1 MEEKINNKRIFSY
14 VPSIIAKI
22 ILESELKDE
31 DVFFN
36 NNNKSKKTRLSS
48 MSPTSKH
55 KQIFDRH
62 SSVQTNPEV
71 FPLEYPLDHSIIM
84 SVKLKG
90 FQELILNLGIND
102 PKRQKEKLN
111 CEYLPILITK
121 MLLQISS
128 IITENGGEIL
138 KFTDFEFFA
147 IWDFSN
153 IDIKYIHQYQYFYS
167 KHAVISAY
175 DIMKKVDNT
184 EIIKGYKIKISIG
197 IAYGESSIFFF
208 GGERRR
214 SDYVLM
220 GETIEESENCLNQ
233 CGPHEIIIGREMN
246 NFFKGKGEIFTEQV
260 GTDDKNKNIYKLNIA
275 NTDEA
280 ELKNFQNFKNM
291 KLNSNYI
298 VMNQKVYENLAKKV
312 YILSSVLPQGLVKYL
327 DIGEDANLK
336 ELSIITIMTVHIV
349 MDLDLIDNSRQVQY
363 LIRDMQK
370 ATYLTRGSLLG
381 VTRTF
386 KGLMIKSVW
395 GLEPNTF
402 VDETARAIAT
412 AFVMK
417 KLIKIYQIKINIG
430 IATGCC
436 FTGLVNI
443 QGNRKMYSLLG
454 YKAIISRLLAD
465 KASKKNIR
473 TKHSLFHSEPT
484 YSDNF
489 IVYCDKETMKYSQK
503 WYRHNY
509 VNDLYMFNDS
519 SNDENANN
527 SINKAINEF
536 KKKSI
541 SPNNDKFLTSKI
553 KRFKTISQK
562 KHKQLINRITKFKNS
577 NSDLNNSNI
586 NNESTEKVK
595 LKNSIKIDEIY
606 TPIEYDE
613 YFFQTTLDPFPLIR
627 TYKFNSHNTKNNTY
641 SNTNYLN
648 NIYINNFDNDNDID
662 NKDIANEDKNTDNNF
677 SNMNLVSNKEN
688 AISSSKTIIIKR
700 EPLRKSGFKQV
711 SSNIKNNY
719 KKKINFAKIGERFES
734 IHVGSNII
742 KANKEEKNIYTYINR
757 LNFDNNIS
765 KDSKS
770 LIKLK
775 KSQNIFGL
783 HDKIELLLNHM
794 KRILK
799 QNKSQFYI
807 IRGPLGVGKSLFI
820 RKTLNNFIGLNDNLG
835 QKYFKTDYQFLFCNS
850 LNPFTSILPYNI
862 FSCIFRKI
870 YLLLRLEKK
879 INEIISLFDKLNLD
893 DQTISNICFI
903 LSLGRDDINL
913 LKDPRFLKLRKK
925 SKKSLGKFDIN
936 KKINNKKGKIK
947 EANKNIFTSIIKD
960 FEGPFNYEN
969 IHQINIFF
977 FEMIELY
984 SKTLRSKIEVDKFVM
999 PIIFVL
1005 DDIQLSDKFSVSFI
1019 EFLFNNIILN
1029 KNNNLNP
1036 FILIMAQQTP
1046 FNNNFRGLNPPE
1058 LDSFLKKKVT
1068 LNFKKNIESKIICLD
1083 IPTVI
1088 DKNILKKI
1096 IIFNFKKS
1104 VLKQYGTELSVVDN
1118 KILDFL
1124 LTKSFNG
1131 IPFLVI
1137 TLLKSLINSD
1147 KFIQTLSGEFIITSE
1162 LKDESDV
1169 MDWNDIILPY
1179 IYEKITSNSMNK
1191 LLNFREILI
1200 LKYASI
1206 MGTMFDIK
1214 ILDKINPLSSI
1225 IKIEDIIILTEKL
1238 NKEHFVELFNDNQ
1251 TKKNK
1256 LICKFAF
1263 PFLRE
1268 TLYQKFLMETRA
1280 PLHMKLAGVI
1290 SMSKRII
1297 YFSLDDEIKLLK
1309 RHLFNS
1315 EINIINELKLNKTEI
1330 KTTKDILQTKKDLSF
1345 NNLKILLIK
1354 EICHNFYRSQLDN
1367 LLDGNLEM
1375 YKQSKSSWIR
1385 VYYIINTKKI
1395 MVYNQDDEKKEKEE
1409 RRPILM
1415 LALNSI
1421 FRNEI
1426 DNNKFNKTK
1435 NNVLEI
1441 CVGEEGSIWT
1451 RGFLPRKK
1459 MHYFFASEKI
1469 KDIYQLEIGINF
1481 LKMKVNYDDFT
1492 EYYGSARF
1500 PLYKMKWF
1508 EKKEEKYFF
1517 DSENNIKYKLW
1528 DISENDNNKKR
1539 KKSHVSVEKLID
1551 QSQGLKKPFSMLM
1564 KSAWACFFGVIQEN
1578 IFNFNRKS
1586 YNISNNDNEKSY
1598 LVIKTPN
1605 HIQKVINKLFLLDS
1619 FINKNNNSNISNN
1632 NSNNIS
1638 LNSGKESDISKSI
1651 LSINNMDDTLDKNNI
1666 ISKKNTNTS
1675 NNTSVN
1681 NSIISHSTITKK
1693 DSKTV
1698 KFRSINK
1705 PNKKISIKSNNS
1717 IDYNDI
1723 ANYSIDIE
1731 EYPRT
1736 TKNIDNDKHVLF
1748 QHSISIPK
1756 ITFPKNPLS
1765 TRVNKIKEE
1774 KEIEPQFTESN
1785 YDTINNSEK
1794 LTASTNIKSPINN
1807 NDKNKLSSENNIFD
1821 YSFLGLNNNINN
1833 KKNKINEKPIPSKK
1847 PNQFFNFEG
1856 KRKILKSRNKESQSL
1871 DSKQANKDNKILK
1884 NKRKS
1889 IKVLSNDDIFR
1900 KIGELPGD
1908 FVPFKSKK
1916 ELTQKHVNVLSNDE
1930 SFGESQKSIKVYLDI
1945 KFNEDKSPKN
1955 LPYIKLGD
1963 DPRFMYVDYYHN
1975 NMKIHKSKIFNLSKS
1990 NNHL

>member
-613 YFFQTTLDPFPLIR
+613 YFFLTTLDPFPLIR

>member
-36 NNNKSKKTRLSS
+36 NNKSNKKSLSS

-121 MLLQISS
+121 ILLQISS
-128 IITENGGEIL
+128 IITENGGEII

-153 IDIKYIHQYQYFYS
+153 IDFKYIHQYQYFYS

-246 NFFKGKGEIFTEQV
+246 NFFKGKGEISTEQV

-280 ELKNFQNFKNM
+280 ELKNFQNLKNM

-298 VMNQKVYENLAKKV
+298 VMNQKVYENLSKKV

-386 KGLMIKSVW
+386 KGLMIRSVW

-454 YKAIISRLLAD
+454 YKVIISRLLAD
-465 KASKKNIR
+465 KASKKNVR

-489 IVYCDKETMKYSQK
+489 IVYCDRDTVKYSQK

-519 SNDENANN
+519 NNDENANN
-527 SINKAINEF
+527 SIKKAINEF

-541 SPNNDKFLTSKI
+541 SPNNAKSLTSKI

-562 KHKQLINRITKFKNS
+562 KHKQLMNRINKFKNS
-577 NSDLNNSNI
+577 NLQLNDSNL

-595 LKNSIKIDEIY
+595 LKNTVKIDEIY

-627 TYKFNSHNTKNNTY
+627 TYKFNSHNPKNNTY

-648 NIYINNFDNDNDID
+648 NIYINSIDNDDLD
-662 NKDIANEDKNTDNNF
+662 NKDKTNEDKNFDNFN
-677 SNMNLVSNKEN
+677 EN
-688 AISSSKTIIIKR
+688 AISSSKTIILKR

-711 SSNIKNNY
+711 SSDAKNNY
-719 KKKINFAKIGERFES
+719 KKKSKFVKINQRFES

-742 KANKEEKNIYTYINR
+742 KQKKEEKNIYTYINR

-775 KSQNIFGL
+775 KSQNIFGF
-783 HDKIELLLNHM
+783 HEKIELLINHM
-794 KRILK
+794 KKKLK
-799 QNKSQFYI
+799 QNKNQFYI

-835 QKYFKTDYQFLFCNS
+835 QKYFNTDYQFLFCNA

-862 FSCIFRKI
+862 FSCILRKI

-879 INEIISLFDKLNLD
+879 INEIIYLFDKLNLNE
-893 DQTISNICFI
+893 QTISNICFI

-925 SKKSLGKFDIN
+925 SKKSIGKLDIN
-936 KKINNKKGKIK
+936 KNNNNKKNKKK
-947 EANKNIFTSIIKD
+947 ESNRNTSTSIIKD

-969 IHQINIFF
+969 IHQINNFF
-977 FEMIELY
+977 FEMIKLY
-984 SKTLRSKIEVDKFVM
+984 SNTLKSKIEEDNFVM
-999 PIIFVL
+999 PIIFLL
-1005 DDIQLSDKFSVSFI
+1005 DDIQLSDKFSISFI
-1019 EFLFNNIILN
+1019 EFLFNNIILS

-1036 FILIMAQQTP
+1036 FILIMVQQTP

-1058 LDSFLKKKVT
+1058 LDSFLKANVT
-1068 LNFKKNIESKIICLD
+1068 LNFNKNSESKIICLD

-1088 DKNILKKI
+1088 DKNVLKKI

-1169 MDWNDIILPY
+1169 MDWNDILLPY

-1191 LLNFREILI
+1191 ILNFREILI

-1225 IKIEDIIILTEKL
+1225 IKIEDIITLTEKL

-1309 RHLFNS
+1309 RQLFNS

-1354 EICHNFYRSQLDN
+1354 EICHNFYRAQLDN

-1395 MVYNQDDEKKEKEE
+1395 IVYNQDDEKKEKEE

-1421 FRNEI
+1421 FRNEM

-1481 LKMKVNYDDFT
+1481 LKMKVNFDDFT
-1492 EYYGSARF
+1492 EFYGSARF

-1508 EKKEEKYFF
+1508 ERKEEKYFF
-1517 DSENNIKYKLW
+1517 DSENTIKYKLW
-1528 DISENDNNKKR
+1528 DISENDKNNKR

-1564 KSAWACFFGVIQEN
+1564 RSALACFFGVIQEN

-1586 YNISNNDNEKSY
+1586 YNISNNDNENIY

-1632 NSNNIS
+1632 NSNNIT
-1638 LNSGKESDISKSI
+1638 LISGKESDINKSN
-1651 LSINNMDDTLDKNNI
+1651 LSISNMDDTLDKNSNI
-1666 ISKKNTNTS
+1666 NKNNTS

-1681 NSIISHSTITKK
+1681 NSIISHSTISKK

-1698 KFRSINK
+1698 KFKSIKK

-1717 IDYNDI
+1717 MDYNDI

-1731 EYPRT
+1731 EFPRT
-1736 TKNIDNDKHVLF
+1736 NQNKDNNKHVLF

-1774 KEIEPQFTESN
+1774 KEYDPQFTESN
-1785 YDTINNSEK
+1785 YDTINNLSLLNNDSTK

-1807 NDKNKLSSENNIFD
+1807 NEKNKLNSQDNFFD
-1821 YSFLGLNNNINN
+1821 YSFLGLNNQINN
-1833 KKNKINEKPIPSKK
+1833 KKNKIKEKNALSKK

-1856 KRKILKSRNKESQSL
+1856 KRKILKSRNKASQSL
-1871 DSKQANKDNKILK
+1871 DNKQVNKDNKNLK

-1955 LPYIKLGD
+1955 LTYRKLGD

-1975 NMKIHKSKIFNLSKS
+1975 NMKIHKSKIFNLNKNS
-1990 NNHL
+1990 NHL

>member
-280 ELKNFQNFKNM
+280 ELKNFQNFKNI

-489 IVYCDKETMKYSQK
+489 IVYCDRETMKYSQK

-984 SKTLRSKIEVDKFVM
+984 SKTLRSKIEVDKFIM
-999 PIIFVL
+999 PIIFIL

-1058 LDSFLKKKVT
+1058 LDSFLKKNVT

-1638 LNSGKESDISKSI
+1638 LNTGKESDISKSI

-1675 NNTSVN
+1675 NSTSVN

-1821 YSFLGLNNNINN
+1821 YSFLDLNNNINN

-1856 KRKILKSRNKESQSL
+1856 KRKILKSRNKASHSL

>member
-280 ELKNFQNFKNM
+280 ELKNFQNFKNI

-489 IVYCDKETMKYSQK
+489 IVYCDRETMKYSQK

-527 SINKAINEF
+527 SISKAINEF

-1058 LDSFLKKKVT
+1058 LDSFLKKNVT

-1638 LNSGKESDISKSI
+1638 LNTGKESDISKSI

-1675 NNTSVN
+1675 NSTSVN

-1731 EYPRT
+1731 EYPKT

-1821 YSFLGLNNNINN
+1821 YSFLDLNNNINN

-1856 KRKILKSRNKESQSL
+1856 KRKILKSRNKASHSL
-1871 DSKQANKDNKILK
+1871 NSKQANKDNKILK